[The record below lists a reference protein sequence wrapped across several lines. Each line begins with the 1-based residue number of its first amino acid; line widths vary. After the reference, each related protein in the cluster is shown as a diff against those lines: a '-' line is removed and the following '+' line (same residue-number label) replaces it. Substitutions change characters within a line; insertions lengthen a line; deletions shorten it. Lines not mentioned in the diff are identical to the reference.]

1 MKEYTS
7 GKLCRAFRAIPLL
20 DQWEEVKLNQKLNI
34 NKVL

>member
-20 DQWEEVKLNQKLNI
+20 DQWEEVKNLLI
-34 NKVL
+34 ELL